1 MFGRWW
7 WWSWVGQQVC
17 GPGSCGEESGLPR
30 LASLAGASCP
40 QWLCLARFL
49 LAGEGGK
56 LHTMMRLCSDGV
68 GEELL
73 LEVLYFSAISCY
85 IHCYIAACVL
95 FAVCLDHA
103 GVFNARLLASS
114 LPSSLSA
121 HHHPALAAGTADLR
135 KPNSDSCRYEPLM
148 SVAHKKTCTPS
159 QPPPF
164 PWYSVPR
171 LLTTTGPPA
180 ACHLAS
186 PRP

>member
-1 MFGRWW
+1 MPPMVVSSALSAGWRRWQAAYDDEAVFGRR
-7 WWSWVGQQVC
+7 GRRMIT
-17 GPGSCGEESGLPR
+17 GSTLF
-30 LASLAGASCP
+30 
-40 QWLCLARFL
+40 LCQL
-49 LAGEGGK
+49 
-56 LHTMMRLCSDGV
+56 
-68 GEELL
+68 
-73 LEVLYFSAISCY
+73 VLYTLLYC
-85 IHCYIAACVL
+85 CLRV